1 MWRNSFAGTE
11 IKTVRVVYDSD
22 NTGGRKVK
30 NYDYHIEAI
39 KSKYEIFFIDLFVFS
54 GMKLNM
60 RGQASGGQ
68 RMLVS
73 VLLRLAISETLCP
86 NCGFIA
92 LDEPT
97 IHLDVEHTRML
108 AELLANFV

>member
-1 MWRNSFAGTE
+1 
-11 IKTVRVVYDSD
+11 
-22 NTGGRKVK
+22 
-30 NYDYHIEAI
+30 
-39 KSKYEIFFIDLFVFS
+39 
-54 GMKLNM
+54 MKLNM

-108 AELLANFV
+108 AELLSNFV